1 MVYSFHEHS
10 QYLFTQQNLI
20 NNSTLSVIGD
30 RIDGL
35 AESGGKVETRMK
47 GRLDHGL
54 KGVNAKMVTHQIFS
68 DSPIKALQAEHAHI
82 DGEVKALQKLS
93 TTEENT
99 KIKREMAS
107 QASVD
112 SLRLLLNDMQTS
124 IQLDRTSMGP
134 NIGPVAMQRVMRAKV
149 S

>member
-1 MVYSFHEHS
+1 M
-10 QYLFTQQNLI
+10 
-20 NNSTLSVIGD
+20 IGD

-54 KGVNAKMVTHQIFS
+54 EGVNAKMVTHQIFS
-68 DSPIKALQAEHAHI
+68 DSSIKALQAQHAHI
-82 DGEVKALQKLS
+82 DGKVKALQKLS
-93 TTEENT
+93 TTEGNT

-124 IQLDRTSMGP
+124 IQLDRTLRGP
-134 NIGPVAMQRVMRAKV
+134 NIGPVAMQRVMPA
-149 S
+149 